1 MMPLM
6 RKLAMRLCILLSVV
20 FLFGSVAAESYR
32 DQVAAGNSAFRTGNY
47 SEALDYYHVA
57 EAEIPE
63 SPELEYNIASTL
75 HEQGAYEEAVDRFT
89 KALNTTDILQEVRA
103 HYNLGSTHFR
113 MEDYQKAI
121 EHYQRTLEID
131 PDDMDAK
138 YNLELAR
145 RKLKDQME
153 QKQDNQD
160 EQQDQK
166 QDEQQK
172 QDQQEQGKQ
181 EENEEQQEQQQQ
193 PQENQDEQQQQEEQ
207 PQPQQQDEDELSKED
222 AERILNALRDDE
234 QEMQKNRKKIKAR
247 GNYIGKDW

>member
-1 MMPLM
+1 MLPLM
-6 RKLAMRLCILLSVV
+6 RKPAMRLSFPLVAV
-20 FLFGSVAAESYR
+20 FLCSSVAAESYR
-32 DQVAAGNSAFRTGNY
+32 DQVAAGNEAFRVGNY

-57 EAEIPE
+57 ETEIPE

-75 HEQGAYEEAVDRFT
+75 HEQGAYEEAVDKFR
-89 KALNTTDILQEVRA
+89 KALNTTDLLQEAKA

-121 EHYQRTLEID
+121 EHYQRAVEID

-153 QKQDNQD
+153 QQQEKQE
-160 EQQDQK
+160 EQQDQ
-166 QDEQQK
+166 QQEEQQK
-172 QDQQEQGKQ
+172 QQEEEQDKQ
-181 EENEEQQEQQQQ
+181 EENQEQEEQQQ
-193 PQENQDEQQQQEEQ
+193 PQEQQNDEQQQQEQ
-207 PQPQQQDEDELSKED
+207 PQPQEPSEEELSKED

-234 QEMQKNRKKIKAR
+234 QEMQENRKKIQAR